1 MIAEQSRVA
10 YAGIDVAI
18 AKGKRLPVV
27 VVVRCAGR
35 VEPLALRERGAP
47 EPPRGCGNAAIV
59 EEENRCQLA
68 SASVTYLRA
77 LEEHFD
83 VHIARI
89 AIDAPSA
96 PRRDDLKVREAEAAL
111 GKEGISYIQTPS
123 RAAFDLMADRVR
135 QHLLEGG
142 SHSTLP
148 CANQLWMLFGF
159 TLFDALSHA
168 GWECLEVYPHA
179 TVRILRSGQRHK
191 SAPGAVVAQM
201 TAAASYTDWPAKH
214 ETSSL
219 NSIAYGSM
227 HDRFDAYLAAW
238 VASVP
243 ENERRPIGSPP
254 DDVIWVPRLATA
266 ALGSGSNQ

>member
-1 MIAEQSRVA
+1 MVAQQLRVA

-18 AKGKRLPVV
+18 AKDKRLPVV

-35 VEPLALRERGAP
+35 LEPLALRARGIP

-59 EEENRCQLA
+59 EQGNRERLA
-68 SASVTYLRA
+68 SAAVSYLRA
-77 LEEHFD
+77 VEEHFD

-96 PRRDDLKVREAEAAL
+96 PRRDDLKLREAEAAL
-111 GKEGISYIQTPS
+111 GKEGISYIQTPT

-135 QHLLEGG
+135 RHLGEGG

-168 GWECLEVYPHA
+168 GWECLEVYPQA
-179 TVRILRSGQRHK
+179 TVRMLRSGQRHK

-201 TAAASYTDWPAKH
+201 TAAASRTGWPAKH

-219 NSIAYGSM
+219 GCIAYGSM
-227 HDRFDAYLAAW
+227 HDRFDAYLSAW

-243 ENERRPIGSPP
+243 ENERRPIGNPP
-254 DDVIWVPRLATA
+254 DDVIWVPRLTTA
-266 ALGSGSNQ
+266 VLGSGSNQ